1 MSNVTTA
8 NPWILDTAAVIT
20 TEPVRVRRMTYIPN
34 AADNDL
40 EVKHANGGGVIWVTR
55 AIAAASN
62 NESVGQEAFE
72 GPIGCSGFNLATIDG
87 GKLYV
92 YLESRI

>member
-20 TEPVRVRRMTYIPN
+20 TEPVRVRKMTYIPN

-40 EVKHANGGGVIWVTR
+40 EVRHASGGVIWVTR

-62 NESVGQEAFE
+62 NESIGQETFD
-72 GPIGCSGFNLATIDG
+72 GPIGCSGFNLAVIDG

-92 YLESRI
+92 YLESRV